1 LLGDRLKK
9 HIPPYSGYNDKEEP
23 AIAVEF
29 TSGAYRLH
37 GLIRVF
43 ILKKNFFEIFFRNF
57 INWQIPVFVKLGMFV
72 L

>member
-43 ILKKNFFEIFFRNF
+43 ILKEKNFF
-57 INWQIPVFVKLGMFV
+57 
-72 L
+72 